1 MKGSTYR
8 SNPGWN
14 ENKLIM
20 TREFVYKQQWHEKIW
35 VPVADSTYMYFQYF
49 MKMGKSKKVDPLRT
63 WIAKTLLY
71 VHTGILSSWWPAGFR
86 SLIFNVFDFSSR
98 RPSLGSPGLAKL
110 GTGLQG
116 TLRGYLYAR
125 NDQLARGFVAYAD
138 GALLHRPTSSDR
150 WAGLKGRPFAKK
162 KIIFRRARHVLSI
175 LNIPVLYIWNII
187 NCTEKIRSKEHQN
200 GH

>member
-35 VPVADSTYMYFQYF
+35 VPVADSTYFQYF